1 MMIGVCV
8 TVCVTT
14 DPDFVITR
22 TVVSGVGVGELELDA
37 ELGERELEL
46 GLELGMELDVGES
59 WRNCKSVNVHSIGSI
74 KHDKTIDDGM

>member
-22 TVVSGVGVGELELDA
+22 TVVLGVGDGELD
-37 ELGERELEL
+37 GIDELE
-46 GLELGMELDVGES
+46 
-59 WRNCKSVNVHSIGSI
+59 
-74 KHDKTIDDGM
+74 